1 VIAVIGSPRA
11 RVSGDDADVAGLAAS
26 IAVAAAADGARV
38 ELVGRLGDDPAGDA
52 VLLALARRGVGHV
65 AVLRDPARP
74 TPVVADEDVLMDPED
89 TAPEEPPSATPDPPT
104 LDAGDLDLALRYL
117 PELAVIV
124 AVHVDGDVLAGAI
137 AASGWAETSL
147 VVVVAA
153 DAGTPGDLPTDAVT
167 IAVADEDDSAT
178 GALIGRYAAAIDRG
192 EAARTAYDSLLA
204 AVAG

>member
-11 RVSGDDADVAGLAAS
+11 RVSADDADVAGLAAS
-26 IAVAAAADGARV
+26 IAVAAATDGGRV

-52 VLLALARRGVGHV
+52 VLLALARHGVGHV
-65 AVLRDPARP
+65 AVLRDPARA
-74 TPVVADEDVLMDPED
+74 TPIVADPDVSMDPED
-89 TAPEEPPSATPDPPT
+89 SPPEEVPAVMPDPPT

-124 AVHVDGDVLAGAI
+124 AVHLDGDVLTGAI
-137 AASGWAETSL
+137 AASGWADTSL
-147 VVVVAA
+147 VVVVPA
-153 DAGTPGDLPTDAVT
+153 DADTPGDLPADAVT

-192 EAARTAYDSLLA
+192 EAAKSAYDALLA